1 MTEVYQVP
9 SIAEELEE
17 IRRPHDFDS
26 AYAQHQPE
34 VLFFA
39 RAAER
44 VAAEIHKIPV
54 TVTADILP
62 PGKPDP
68 SAEARFANA
77 ARAEQYA
84 KHLEDTG
91 DYASVFLDDGETKWT
106 VNCADKASG
115 T

>member
-9 SIAEELEE
+9 SIADDLEE

-34 VLFFA
+34 VLLFA

-44 VAAEIHKIPV
+44 VAAEIQKMPV
-54 TVTADILP
+54 TVSADIL

-68 SAEARFANA
+68 SAEARFASA
-77 ARAEQYA
+77 SRAEQYA
-84 KHLEDTG
+84 KHLDCTG
-91 DYASVFLDDGETKWT
+91 DYASVFLDDGESKWT
-106 VNCADKASG
+106 VNGADNASG